1 MLQRG
6 DRRTRR
12 VSAISDYLESFRK
25 GKMPG
30 VALCEKGREKGN
42 GEREREEEES
52 ELWIAGG
59 TGNNSSNC
67 KRFPSEPAHGR
78 LILSNVCLATFK
90 MIQRLLLRLA

>member
-6 DRRTRR
+6 NRRTRR

-59 TGNNSSNC
+59 TGKQFVKLQEISFRASTWQID
-67 KRFPSEPAHGR
+67 F
-78 LILSNVCLATFK
+78 V
-90 MIQRLLLRLA
+90 QRLFSHI